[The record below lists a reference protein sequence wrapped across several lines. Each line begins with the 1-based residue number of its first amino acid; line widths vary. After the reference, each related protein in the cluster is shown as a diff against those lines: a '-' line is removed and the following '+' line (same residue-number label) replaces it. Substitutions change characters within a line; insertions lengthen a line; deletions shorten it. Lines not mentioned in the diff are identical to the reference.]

1 MLLPIPIFVLF
12 ALWTGP
18 GSAAPAATASSSVK
32 RGKAVSTSKA
42 ATASKTTAAASDPTA
57 GKPGGATNG
66 VSDKQVA
73 NAVTSWMNDT
83 AKVTKFL
90 NTATSFTGDEFT
102 RQATIALN
110 AEIDELNHK
119 TILDAAF
126 GQMAMI
132 QAANDTLATQGTFQ
146 AVVDTLQSM
155 VDSGPDTAQAQVDV
169 INKNRCV
176 NVLPNIDMYFAAA
189 GSASIQ
195 AVRPTGCLEI
205 EAASASTPAGAQAP
219 PQAEGADGGSPT
231 TGSLSNGTTSSKAAA
246 KTTSKAG
253 VSAAANAAPSVTKVS
268 SPKTSGA
275 LPKTSVSKPAVSA
288 ASKAGASATSE
299 EAPAAVETPAPDAET
314 GPAET
319 SISKAAGSAPKPSIT
334 KVAGSVTAKAS
345 VGAISKL
352 GASGSKA
359 STSKAKVASTSAK

>member
-12 ALWTGP
+12 ALWTGL
-18 GSAAPAATASSSVK
+18 GSAVPVATASSSVNGG
-32 RGKAVSTSKA
+32 RAVSTSKT
-42 ATASKTTAAASDPTA
+42 ATASKTTAGASDA
-57 GKPGGATNG
+57 GKAGGATNG

-83 AKVTKFL
+83 GKVTKFL

-126 GQMAMI
+126 GQMAMV

-189 GSASIQ
+189 GSASVQ

-205 EAASASTPAGAQAP
+205 DAASVSTPATAQAP

-231 TGSLSNGTTSSKAAA
+231 TGSLSNRTTSSKVAA

-253 VSAAANAAPSVTKVS
+253 VSAAANAAS
-268 SPKTSGA
+268 
-275 LPKTSVSKPAVSA
+275 
-288 ASKAGASATSE
+288 
-299 EAPAAVETPAPDAET
+299 DAET

-319 SISKAAGSAPKPSIT
+319 SISKVAGSAPKPSIT

-345 VGAISKL
+345 VGVSKL
-352 GASGSKA
+352 AASGSKA